1 MKKKEIRSLLEG
13 NEFYFIGIVLVK
25 GWGKMYVFED
35 KVQIDDDFEEEI
47 LMTERRRKRRVFL
60 LWQDCFFL
68 ILDFLQFLVIYQFM
82 VFRWIWFKEWLLNIY
97 FVFFFNFDVYEFV
110 KLYSGVYVSVQ
121 NYNILSS
128 LVFVQ
133 FLVIFIGWFV
143 VILMLVVVYFI
154 IYGVLWYRK
163 SFVLMIKM
171 VYIRRVYVVILQVF
185 IFFLVI
191 YVGYV
196 F

>member
-1 MKKKEIRSLLEG
+1 M
-13 NEFYFIGIVLVK
+13 VLVK

-133 FLVIFIGWFV
+133 FSVIFIGWFV

-163 SFVLMIKM
+163 SFVLKIKM

-191 YVGYV
+191 YVGYI